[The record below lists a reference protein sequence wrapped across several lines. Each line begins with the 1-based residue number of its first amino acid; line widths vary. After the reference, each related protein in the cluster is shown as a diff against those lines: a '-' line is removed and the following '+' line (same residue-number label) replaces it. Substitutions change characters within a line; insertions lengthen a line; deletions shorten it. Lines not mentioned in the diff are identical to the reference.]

1 MTETPSPEE
10 PEKTTAER
18 EAEARQ
24 RARAEMAQREPEP
37 SHRPGQPEVTRFRK
51 SSGRRTLIVTLLSL
65 VLLIALAL
73 GGDRLLLALKRG
85 DGNAADSAP
94 PPSNGAV
101 QHERKNLGMDSNPFG
116 LFGQHKPEA
125 TADRASQ
132 APAAASASP
141 EPPLLNKAAALA
153 AGLNGTASTTQE
165 NNVLTV
171 QNTPGS
177 SSVSTGS
184 PPADTYAAC
193 TSVMIKDKDG
203 RLRCTDAGNPTT
215 GSAANAEIASP
226 GVAKV
231 TGVRRLELDPD
242 LYIPVDRYI
251 PCSMMR
257 RFVSDVGGHISC
269 LISEDVFS
277 ASNHV
282 KLLPAGTVARG
293 IYRTGALQ
301 HGRSRMFI
309 LWTEL
314 RTPEPGS
321 LQIPLTDT
329 DATGPLGETG
339 IAGWI
344 DSHFWERFG
353 NALMLSTVQDVA
365 AAAADAAPGKDRNT
379 DYTENTRAATD
390 EMAKTTLDNSI
401 NIPPTMYLNQGDVIG
416 IMTGT
421 DIDFSSVWQLRLK
434 KRWYER

>member
-1 MTETPSPEE
+1 MTDNPFPDE
-10 PEKTTAER
+10 PEKTIAER
-18 EAEARQ
+18 EAEARE
-24 RARAEMAQREPEP
+24 RARAEMTRNEPESP
-37 SHRPGQPEVTRFRK
+37 HQPGQPEVTRFRK
-51 SSGRRTLIVTLLSL
+51 AASRRTLLVSLLSL

-73 GGDRLLLALKRG
+73 GGDRLLSALKRG
-85 DGNAADSAP
+85 DNKEANSTP
-94 PPSNGAV
+94 PASTGAV

-116 LFGQHKPEA
+116 LFGQHKPET
-125 TADRASQ
+125 TAGQ
-132 APAAASASP
+132 TAAAAYSSP
-141 EPPLLNKAAALA
+141 KPPALNKAAALA
-153 AGLNGTASTTQE
+153 DGMSSTASTTPGGTAGTGRSE
-165 NNVLTV
+165 
-171 QNTPGS
+171 PRSSAGS
-177 SSVSTGS
+177 SDS
-184 PPADTYAAC
+184 PPATASKTGG
-193 TSVMIKDKDG
+193 TSD
-203 RLRCTDAGNPTT
+203 N
-215 GSAANAEIASP
+215 P
-226 GVAKV
+226 GVAQI
-231 TGVRRLELDPD
+231 TGVKRLGLDPD
-242 LYIPVDRYI
+242 LYIPVERYI

-269 LISEDVFS
+269 LISEDVYS
-277 ASNHV
+277 ASSHV

-293 IYRTGALQ
+293 IYRTRALQ
-301 HGRSRMFI
+301 HGRSRMFV

-321 LQIPLTDT
+321 LQIPLVDT
-329 DATGPLGETG
+329 DATGQLGEVG

-379 DYTENTRAATD
+379 DYTENTRAAAS
-390 EMAKTTLDNSI
+390 EMAKTTLENSI